1 MHCSLCS
8 SSALFFCED
17 KKRTYFQCT
26 TCHLIF
32 ADPATQLSHRDEK
45 AIYDFH
51 ENDAQ
56 DSRYRAFLSQLAT
69 PLLEKLSP
77 GMSGLD
83 YGCGPGPTL
92 SLMLEEH
99 GMNMSLYDI
108 FYTPDTGQLQRT
120 YDFVSCSEVAEHF
133 SSPHDSWAELTRLLN
148 PGGWL
153 GVMTW
158 LFTKNAIEAFN
169 RWSYKGDPTHV
180 SFYTPQTIQWLATH
194 FQLDC
199 HIVSDQVIL
208 LQKTGT

>member
-1 MHCSLCS
+1 MLCSLCQS
-8 SSALFFCED
+8 PSKRFCDD

-32 ADPATQLSHRDEK
+32 ADPAAQLSRHDEK

-56 DSRYRAFLSQLAT
+56 DTGYRAFLNQLAA

-77 GMSGLD
+77 RVSGLD

-92 SLMLEEH
+92 SLMLEEN
-99 GMNMSLYDI
+99 GMQMSLYDI
-108 FYTPDTGQLQRT
+108 FYAPNTGQLQQT
-120 YDFVSCSEVAEHF
+120 YDFVTCSEVAEHF
-133 SSPHDSWAELTRLLN
+133 NSPRDSWPELVRLVK

-158 LFTKNAIEAFN
+158 LFTKNTVAAFN

-180 SFYTPQTIQWLATH
+180 SFYTPHTIQWLATH

-199 HIVSDQVIL
+199 HIVSEQVIL
-208 LQKTGT
+208 FQKRG